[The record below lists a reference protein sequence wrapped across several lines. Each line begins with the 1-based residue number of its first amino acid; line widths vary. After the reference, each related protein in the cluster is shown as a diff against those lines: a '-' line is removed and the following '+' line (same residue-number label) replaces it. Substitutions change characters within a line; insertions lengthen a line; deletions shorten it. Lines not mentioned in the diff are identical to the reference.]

1 MGLSMKTKAALILV
15 VALVA
20 LTSACARKQEASTE
34 KIAPVATVQIEKIF
48 ASELDSY
55 YEATGTIRS
64 ATVSVLSSRV
74 TGSVIALNAREGDRV
89 RRGQTLIE
97 IDGRDLAAQVQ
108 KAQAGLNEAEQALD
122 ETERSI
128 SGARS
133 AKAAAEA
140 NRELAAATF
149 NRYRMLLER
158 RSVSQQEFDEVRAK
172 RRVAEAEADRAEKML
187 QTMEAKKRQ
196 ALARIDQAKADI
208 SSARIYAGYTKI
220 TSPIDGIVTSRQTD
234 IGQMAAPGAPLLTV
248 EDSTRYR
255 LEATVEESRIAG
267 VKLNQQVTAVIDAL
281 GDQAIEGRVAEIVP
295 ASDPSSRSFTVK
307 IDLPA
312 DGQKLHLRS
321 GLFGRARFPS
331 GQKQALTIPR
341 RAIVERGQLI
351 GVFVVDD
358 AGIARMRLVKTGKS
372 FDDRVE
378 ILSGLGEGER
388 IVTGGAQS
396 LTDGSRVQ

>member
-172 RRVAEAEADRAEKML
+172 HRVAEAEADRAEKML

-341 RAIVERGQLI
+341 RAIIERGQLV

-358 AGIARMRLVKTGKS
+358 TGIAHVRLVKTGKRMG
-372 FDDRVE
+372 DRVE

-388 IVTGGAQS
+388 IVTDGAQS

>member
-1 MGLSMKTKAALILV
+1 
-15 VALVA
+15 
-20 LTSACARKQEASTE
+20 
-34 KIAPVATVQIEKIF
+34 
-48 ASELDSY
+48 
-55 YEATGTIRS
+55 
-64 ATVSVLSSRV
+64 
-74 TGSVIALNAREGDRV
+74 
-89 RRGQTLIE
+89 
-97 IDGRDLAAQVQ
+97 
-108 KAQAGLNEAEQALD
+108 
-122 ETERSI
+122 
-128 SGARS
+128 
-133 AKAAAEA
+133 
-140 NRELAAATF
+140 
-149 NRYRMLLER
+149 MLLER

-172 RRVAEAEADRAEKML
+172 HRVAEAEADRAEKML